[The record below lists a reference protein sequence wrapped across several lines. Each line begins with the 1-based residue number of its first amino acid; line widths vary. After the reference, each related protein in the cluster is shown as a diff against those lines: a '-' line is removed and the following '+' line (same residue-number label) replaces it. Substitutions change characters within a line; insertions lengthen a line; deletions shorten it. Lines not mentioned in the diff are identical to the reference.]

1 MISAWMFNLSLQSTM
16 CYLEIAVLEWKKI
29 ATGIINK
36 FAI

>member
-16 CYLEIAVLEWKKI
+16 RYLEIAVPEWKKI
-29 ATGIINK
+29 AAGIINR